1 MKQTVEKRLRDRN
14 RVANGFVLRA
24 LLTAL
29 PGLILASC
37 LPQAAFAQVL
47 TWQQVRSQFE
57 TNNPALRAADLS
69 VDESRAQEITAFL
82 RPNPTATATLD
93 QFNPLWPNP
102 YRPLGFLL
110 PLVSTSY
117 LHEREDKRELRLESA
132 KKNTEITAS
141 QRADLERNLL
151 FNLRGAFVQ
160 ALQAKAILE
169 VARENL
175 AYYDRLLSVSQ
186 ERLNAGDISQVDM
199 QRLDLQRVQYESDVQ
214 TAEVNTRTAKIQLL
228 QLLNSRTPVEQ
239 FDVTGTFEY
248 SESLLLPDDL
258 RRMALVSRPDLMG
271 AGYAVD
277 KAGTDH
283 KLAVSNGSADPT
295 FSVDA
300 GRNPPIPIYVGGS
313 VSVPIRIFDRNQG
326 EKARTE
332 IDIQRTRRVQETATA
347 QVFSDVESALA
358 ALNGTL
364 NLLRPYKAKYLDE
377 AAKVRDTIS
386 FAYQNGGASL
396 LDFLNAQNEY
406 RSIRMS
412 YLNLVGS
419 YFTAANQVNL
429 AVGREVIQ

>member
-1 MKQTVEKRLRDRN
+1 M
-14 RVANGFVLRA
+14 
-24 LLTAL
+24 
-29 PGLILASC
+29 
-37 LPQAAFAQVL
+37 AAAQSL
-47 TWQQVRSQFE
+47 TWQQLRTQFE
-57 TNNPALRAADLS
+57 TDNPALRAADLS
-69 VDESRAQEITAFL
+69 IDESRAQEITAFL

-102 YRPLGFLL
+102 YRPLGALL

-132 KKNTEITAS
+132 KKGTAITAS
-141 QRADLERNLL
+141 QRADLERTLL

-160 ALQAKAILE
+160 ALQAKALLD

-186 ERLNAGDISQVDM
+186 DRLSAGDISQVDM

-214 TAEVNTRTAKIQLL
+214 TAEVSTRTAKIQLL
-228 QLLNSRTPVEQ
+228 QLLNSRTPVDQ
-239 FDVTGTFEY
+239 FDVTGAFDY
-248 SESLLLPDDL
+248 SESLLQPEEL
-258 RRMALVSRPDLMG
+258 RRVALVSRPDLAAA
-271 AGYAVD
+271 AGAVD
-277 KAGTDH
+277 KAQSDH
-283 KLAVSNGSADPT
+283 RLAISNGSADPT
-295 FSVDA
+295 FSVDT
-300 GRNPPIPIYVGGS
+300 GRNPPIPIYIGGS

-332 IDIQRTRRVQETATA
+332 IDIQRTQRLQETAVA
-347 QVFSDVESALA
+347 QVNSDVDSALA
-358 ALNGTL
+358 ALNGSL

-396 LDFLNAQNEY
+396 LDFLSAQAEY

-419 YFTAANQVNL
+419 YFAAANQVNL